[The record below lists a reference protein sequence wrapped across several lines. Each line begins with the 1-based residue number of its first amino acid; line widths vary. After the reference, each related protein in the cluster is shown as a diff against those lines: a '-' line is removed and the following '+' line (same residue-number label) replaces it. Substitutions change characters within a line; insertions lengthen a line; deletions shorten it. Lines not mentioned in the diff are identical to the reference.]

1 MFLFLPVE
9 DGDDGDQNAVSRMGL
24 FISEQVDLWWKMAE
38 VALCVWLHQP
48 ARTFGSFPMA
58 MLLVM
63 IKKDNVQRMFI
74 VQTSK

>member
-9 DGDDGDQNAVSRMGL
+9 DGDDALSRMGL

-58 MLLVM
+58 MLLEM

>member
-9 DGDDGDQNAVSRMGL
+9 DGDDADQNALNRMGL

-48 ARTFGSFPMA
+48 ARTLGWFPSIR
-58 MLLVM
+58 LHSCDD
-63 IKKDNVQRMFI
+63 KKGQRAENF
-74 VQTSK
+74 